1 MTHFD
6 TTIDIP
12 APPDRVWTALR
23 DIEHWSEWTPTV
35 ISVCGF
41 SWITRS
47 PGILVTACHWIEDAG
62 KGRRVTLSLD
72 FSGPLGPLCARL
84 IRGLNARYLDIEP
97 RGLKKRAEA
106 DAQLQA
112 PKMGRAGGS

>member
-6 TTIDIP
+6 TTIDIQ

-47 PGILVTACHWIEDAG
+47 PGILVTACHWIEGAG

-112 PKMGRAGGS
+112 PKMGSARGS